1 MTDRDV
7 VVVGAGPAGLT
18 ASYLL
23 AKAGRAVTVLE
34 ADPRHVGG
42 IARTVEHDGFRFDI
56 GPHRFFSKS
65 AEVEALWDELLPG
78 EMLTIAR
85 RTRIHYRGR
94 YFSYPLDAVEALRRL
109 GLREAA
115 LAGLSYLRAQAL
127 PVREPR
133 SFEDWVSNAF
143 GRRLF
148 ETFFRTYTEKV
159 WGMRCAEISA
169 DWAAQRIKGL
179 SLGTAIRN
187 AIAPRRGPQ
196 AVKTLIESFRY
207 PRRGTGAMWEAAAAG
222 TRRYGGEVRLGCRVT
237 GLARADGTWRVSFA
251 APDGSAGACSA
262 PHVISSM
269 AIRDVGAMLTPALR
283 TRPHAEALRYR
294 DFLTV
299 VLFVRD
305 RGLFDD
311 HWLYIHDPEVRTA
324 RIQNFKAWSPALVPD
339 ATRTALGLEYFCF
352 EHDDLWGRADDA
364 LVHLATAEVAAL
376 GLVAPADVL
385 GGCVARQPK
394 AYPVYDADYAAHVAA
409 VRAELAERFPG
420 LHLVGR
426 NGMHKYD
433 NQDHAMMTAMLTVE
447 NLLAGEPRW
456 DPWRVNQDAE
466 YIEEHG
472 DAGTSGLR
480 LVPRRLSS

>member
-1 MTDRDV
+1 MDRDV
-7 VVVGAGPAGLT
+7 LVIGAGPAGLT

-23 AKAGRAVTVLE
+23 AKAGRRVTVLE
-34 ADPRHVGG
+34 ADPLHVGG
-42 IARTVEHDGFRFDI
+42 IARTVERDGFRFDV
-56 GPHRFFSKS
+56 GPHRFFSK
-65 AEVEALWDELLPG
+65 AADVEALWDELLPG
-78 EMLTIAR
+78 EMLQIAR

-94 YFSYPLDAVEALRRL
+94 YFSYPLDAGEALHRL
-109 GLREAA
+109 GVRESA
-115 LAGLSYLRAQAL
+115 LAGLSYLRAQAF

-159 WGMRCAEISA
+159 WGMRCSEISA

-187 AIAPRRGPQ
+187 AVAPRRGPQ
-196 AVKTLIESFRY
+196 RVKSLIETFRY
-207 PRRGTGAMWEAAAAG
+207 PRRGTGAMWEAAADG
-222 TRRYGGEVRLGCRVT
+222 TRRLGGEVRLGCRVGSLARERDGWRVGWT
-237 GLARADGTWRVSFA
+237 GLGGDGALT
-251 APDGSAGACSA
+251 APD
-262 PHVISSM
+262 VISS
-269 AIRDVGAMLTPALR
+269 APIRDLAAMLGPQLR
-283 TRPHAEALRYR
+283 SRPHAEALRYR

-299 VLFVRD
+299 ILFVRD

-324 RIQNFKAWSPALVPD
+324 RIQNFKSWSPALVPD
-339 ATRTALGLEYFCF
+339 PDRTALGLEYFCF
-352 EHDDLWGRADDA
+352 EHDDLWQRSDRELIA
-364 LVHLATAEVAAL
+364 LATAEVDAL
-376 GLVAPADVL
+376 KLVPRGDVL
-385 GGCVARQPK
+385 GGCVERQAK

-409 VRAELAERFPG
+409 IRHELATRLPG

-447 NLLAGEPRW
+447 NLLSGEARW
-456 DPWRVNQDAE
+456 DPWSVNQDAE
-466 YIEEHG
+466 YIEEDG
-472 DAGTSGLR
+472 RGGASGLR
-480 LVPRRLSS
+480 QVPQRLRA